1 MHDAIR
7 DLTRILNTWPL
18 LTGEPGTRRPR
29 PPRRELTPAEQLDR
43 YVEWVA
49 ERREVELGI
58 HGRGASPAPC
68 DLDQLLAA
76 HRLTA
81 DLCSLADRIA
91 QAVQPAAPPSRV
103 LRRLRHSLVRGVP
116 ARTYTE
122 LTGADPN
129 RWDYTWRH
137 GAPWACLWLLGAV
150 ERGLPALLEDDVTST
165 AASVLRGVYA
175 AIDGQEERYAGR
187 CPCGST
193 LTVAPGDDVITCGR
207 CREARGRD
215 DWWMLTAAAPPERVD
230 TRPPLI
236 DEHEQRLR
244 AGWSAA

>member
-1 MHDAIR
+1 MH
-7 DLTRILNTWPL
+7 DLTRILNAWPL

-29 PPRRELTPAEQLDR
+29 PPRRDLTHAEQVDR
-43 YVEWVA
+43 YVEWME

-91 QAVQPAAPPSRV
+91 QTVQPAAPPSRV
-103 LRRLRHSLVRGVP
+103 IHRTQHSLVRDTP
-116 ARTYTE
+116 SRHYTE

-150 ERGLPALLEDDVTST
+150 ERGLPALLEDDVAST

-175 AIDGQEERYAGR
+175 AIDGQDERYTGR
-187 CPCGST
+187 CPCGAT
-193 LTVAPGDDVITCGR
+193 LTVAPGDDVITCGS

-215 DWWMLTAAAPPERVD
+215 DWWMLTAAEPPERID

-236 DEHEQRLR
+236 DGHERELR
-244 AGWSAA
+244 ARWTAA